1 MNIISDPEL
10 RREIILDN
18 YQNPTNR
25 GLINDYHYMKE
36 NTNNE
41 SCIDNLDIEM
51 KVENNIITDI
61 RFDGEA
67 CAISTSATSIMIKT
81 LIGKTTM
88 EARKILQ
95 NYDNMISEKEYDS
108 DLLGELIIYDEIYK
122 QPNRK
127 TCALLPRNAII
138 KMLNRLDESSN

>member
-10 RREIILDN
+10 RRELILDN
-18 YQNPTNR
+18 YQNPNNR
-25 GLINDYHYMKE
+25 GLTNDSHYIKE

-51 KVENNIITDI
+51 RVENDVITDI

-81 LIGKTTM
+81 LIGKTTT

-95 NYDNMISEKEYDS
+95 NYDNMIMEKGYDG
-108 DLLGELIIYDEIYK
+108 DILGELIVYDEIYK

-138 KMLNRLDESSN
+138 KMLNRLDES

>member
-1 MNIISDPEL
+1 MNVISNPEL

-18 YQNPTNR
+18 YQNPINR
-25 GLINDYHYMKE
+25 GLTNDSHYIKE

-51 KVENNIITDI
+51 KVENDIITDI

-81 LIGKTTM
+81 LIGKTTT
-88 EARKILQ
+88 EARKILK
-95 NYDNMISEKEYDS
+95 NYDNMILEEEYDK
-108 DLLGELIIYDEIYK
+108 DILGELIVYDEIYK

-138 KMLNRLDESSN
+138 KMLNRLDESLN

>member
-25 GLINDYHYMKE
+25 GLINDSHYIKE

-51 KVENNIITDI
+51 KVENDIITDI

-81 LIGKTTM
+81 LLGKTTI
-88 EARKILQ
+88 EARKILK
-95 NYDNMISEKEYDS
+95 NYDNMILEKDYDE
-108 DLLGELIIYDEIYK
+108 DVLGELIIYNEIYK

-127 TCALLPRNAII
+127 TCALLPRNAIV
-138 KMLNRLDESSN
+138 KMLDRLDESSN

>member
-18 YQNPTNR
+18 YQNPQNR
-25 GLINDYHYMKE
+25 GLINDSHYIKE

-51 KVENNIITDI
+51 KVENDIITDI

-81 LIGKTTM
+81 LIGKTTT
-88 EARKILQ
+88 EARKILV
-95 NYDNMISEKEYDS
+95 NYDNMISEKEYDE
-108 DLLGELIIYDEIYK
+108 DVLGELIVYDEIYK

-127 TCALLPRNAII
+127 TCALLPRNAIV
-138 KMLNRLDESSN
+138 KMLNRLDEV

>member
-1 MNIISDPEL
+1 MNIINDKEL

-25 GLINDYHYMKE
+25 GLTNDSHYIKE

-51 KVENNIITDI
+51 KVENDIITDI

-81 LIGKTTM
+81 LIGKTTN

-95 NYDNMISEKEYDS
+95 NYDNMISEKEYD
-108 DLLGELIIYDEIYK
+108 DDILGELIVYDEIYK

-127 TCALLPRNAII
+127 TCALLPRNAIV
-138 KMLNRLDESSN
+138 KMLNRLDEAIN

>member
-1 MNIISDPEL
+1 MNALEDREV

-18 YQNPTNR
+18 YQNPINR
-25 GLINDYHYMKE
+25 GLTNDVHYIRE

-41 SCIDNLDIEM
+41 SCIDNLDIEI
-51 KVENNIITDI
+51 KVVDGILEDI

-67 CAISTSATSIMIKT
+67 CAISTSATSIMIKM
-81 LIGKTTM
+81 LLGKSVN

-95 NYDNMISEKEYDS
+95 NYDNMIEEKEYDK
-108 DLLGELIIYDEIYK
+108 DILGELVVYDEIYK

-127 TCALLPRNAII
+127 KCALLPRDAIV
-138 KMLNRLDESSN
+138 KMLNRLDEV

>member
-25 GLINDYHYMKE
+25 GLINDSHYMKE

-51 KVENNIITDI
+51 KVENDIITDI

-108 DLLGELIIYDEIYK
+108 NLLGELIIYDEIYK

-138 KMLNRLDESSN
+138 KMLNRLDEASN

>member
-1 MNIISDPEL
+1 MEILEDKEL

-18 YQNPTNR
+18 YQNPMNK
-25 GLINDYHYMKE
+25 GLLNDPHYVRE

-41 SCIDNLDIEM
+41 SCIDNLDIEI
-51 KVENNIITDI
+51 KVIEDI

-67 CAISTSATSIMIKT
+67 CAISTSATSIMIKM
-81 LIGKTTM
+81 LVGKSVN

-95 NYDNMISEKEYDS
+95 NYDNMIEEKPYERG
-108 DLLGELIIYDEIYK
+108 LLGELVVFDEIYK

-127 TCALLPRNAII
+127 KCALLPRDAIV
-138 KMLNRLDESSN
+138 KMLNRLDEV

>member
-1 MNIISDPEL
+1 MNVIIDRET

-25 GLINDYHYMKE
+25 GLTNDVHYIRE

-41 SCIDNLDIEM
+41 SCIDNLDIEI
-51 KVENNIITDI
+51 KVTDGKIEDI

-81 LIGKTTM
+81 LIGKDVNT
-88 EARKILQ
+88 ARKILQ
-95 NYDNMISEKEYDS
+95 NYDNMIEEKEYDE
-108 DLLGELIIYDEIYK
+108 DLLGELIVYDEIYK

-127 TCALLPRNAII
+127 KCALLPRDAIV
-138 KMLNRLDESSN
+138 KMLNRLDEA

>member
-1 MNIISDPEL
+1 MNFVEDREL

-25 GLINDYHYMKE
+25 GLINDSHYIKE

-51 KVENNIITDI
+51 KVENDIITDI

-81 LIGKTTM
+81 LIGKTTND
-88 EARKILQ
+88 ARKILK
-95 NYDNMISEKEYDS
+95 NYDNMILEKEYDE
-108 DLLGELIIYDEIYK
+108 DVLGELIVYDEIYK

-127 TCALLPRNAII
+127 TCALLPRNAIV

>member
-25 GLINDYHYMKE
+25 GLINDSHYIKE

-51 KVENNIITDI
+51 KVENDIITDI

-81 LIGKTTM
+81 LIGKTTND
-88 EARKILQ
+88 ARKILK
-95 NYDNMISEKEYDS
+95 NYDNMILEKEYDE
-108 DLLGELIIYDEIYK
+108 DVLGELIVYDEIYK

-127 TCALLPRNAII
+127 TCALLPRNAIV